1 MSVSRSA
8 FYVRLERPQ
17 TAIKKDDAE
26 LIEIIK
32 TLFQKGRKN
41 YGTRR
46 LKNALI
52 GLDRQFTV
60 AQPNQ
65 IYVGD
70 IAYIHTWKAGCT
82 WL

>member
-1 MSVSRSA
+1 MLDWSW
-8 FYVRLERPQ
+8 LLL
-17 TAIKKDDAE
+17 TALQYIVGRARVDYPF
-26 LIEIIK
+26 EIIK